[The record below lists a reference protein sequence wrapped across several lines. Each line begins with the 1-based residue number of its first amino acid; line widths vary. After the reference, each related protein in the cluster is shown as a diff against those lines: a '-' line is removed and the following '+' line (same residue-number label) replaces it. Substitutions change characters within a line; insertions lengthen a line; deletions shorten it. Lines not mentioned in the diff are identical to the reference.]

1 VNRLKQVFGIAGML
15 VALAGFALKSRPL
28 IWAAIGLLG
37 LSILVRLVIRIAH
50 RHAESE
56 PRDE

>member
-1 VNRLKQVFGIAGML
+1 MNRLKQVFGIAGML

-37 LSILVRLVIRIAH
+37 LSILFRILA
-50 RHAESE
+50 RASQRES
-56 PRDE
+56 

>member
-1 VNRLKQVFGIAGML
+1 MSRLKQVFGIAGML

-37 LSILVRLVIRIAH
+37 LSVVCRILAQANRP
-50 RHAESE
+50 ES
-56 PRDE
+56 

>member
-15 VALAGFALKSRPL
+15 VALAGFAFKSRPL

-37 LSILVRLVIRIAH
+37 LSIVFRMLARASR
-50 RHAESE
+50 
-56 PRDE
+56 RDN

>member
-1 VNRLKQVFGIAGML
+1 MNRLKQVFGIAGML
-15 VALAGFALKSRPL
+15 VALAGFALQSRPL

-37 LSILVRLVIRIAH
+37 LSILLRLFIRIAH